1 MSLLASEL
9 ALQPAIKAL
18 EWLVRRFSIHQFNG
32 EDLLLTVLPYYNT
45 PIFLRVLDIMPKEL
59 PALFSFL
66 SNSKKHIQNPSRNL
80 IIRALC
86 TDSQLLD
93 LVNNHVSQIIADG
106 RDYHGLLAFWSSFS
120 IWTIMSLKEQKV
132 AQDDIANK
140 FLPVVSQALVCKK
153 SSDAQTAGYMVLTVM
168 STQLSLS
175 NEVRKAAISTIVS
188 HWTKNSIK
196 SGFSC
201 VTQLVEGSE
210 ADFIDLI
217 DERTF
222 QALEKMKHI
231 DLDLIGLAERFN
243 VGKFIA
249 AWSISVFK
257 IKPSEIFHVTKVIHA
272 IELNSDITKIIMSH
286 VVEFSLSRES
296 TPDTKAQFTELIEK
310 WLSKSETEK
319 FLLSVLEMQNVSF
332 DTLELALQ
340 TSLRGRPFDSVTE
353 DVEMEDADE
362 QPETEAIGDVSKLEQ
377 SKVDSYLSRESSV
390 QEDFS
395 IRLEI
400 FLASFQQKSKLI
412 DVSLLKI
419 KESALPSF
427 LARVWASSLPV
438 IAKCGA
444 LRLFEKLIKPD
455 VDYQSLI
462 PCLLVG
468 LNDESEK
475 VRKFTSVILK
485 TFADAKKPKS
495 VWGLDYIY
503 GPGTKSS
510 EVKWL
515 SDKEEKKLLVDVL
528 GSRMTEC
535 YIDNAQVIKLFGFVK
550 SNRDLKSL
558 GPVLVSFFSSHAIHC
573 EIPSVVSL
581 LLRITVQ
588 LDPKAAVKTFTPILE
603 SFLQNYD
610 SWKEI
615 CQADNFPITELQASL
630 ADVVNSS
637 EKAGLQFLQDCI
649 SSNDY
654 ALAKLAGSRIIT
666 IWPNLKPD
674 AQLYLLRFLSDAS
687 VNDNLSYDTM
697 EILNEVQIA
706 SVHFVALLD
715 DCKLER
721 ETGASS
727 NAAGS
732 VAKRRRRSSASSKQ
746 QLQSG
751 ELAGFA
757 EKHLRKLTG
766 ILELLERSNEI
777 YNTKLLSQLFVI
789 LGEVLSL
796 GIDSNLPVLY
806 TQQVLA
812 NCMIE
817 VVNQLKEQNARSLK
831 IDSNLVRVDIIVS
844 CIRSCPSPQV
854 QNRFLLLV
862 ANLAGLAPEVVLHSV
877 MPIFTFMGANTLRQD
892 DELSAHAIQQTISQ
906 VVPAL
911 LDSTKTGEELDFL
924 LLSFAATFV
933 HIPRHRRLKLFA
945 TLVQTLGVEK
955 SLYKLILLLALKYSE
970 SKEKRK
976 FHEAKAIINF
986 TKTYLRSFSVPE
998 QVSSIEH
1005 YLAELDELSK
1015 IKQGDEDK
1023 LNQFQAALNAVT
1035 STNLTDFYSFLE
1047 QVIDDESI
1055 PGTESLRMSFLVLS
1069 KENKTEGNEVVEVC
1083 KNILQHLV
1091 AKGEVASETIRTSEE
1106 EAELF
1111 PRVAFNLLN
1120 KILSIL
1126 PISDFTGIIVQVL
1139 SSDNESVLVREIVS
1153 LIGVKF
1159 KYELSTDE
1167 QAREAAW
1174 TVINVINENIS
1185 KHPVS
1190 SAIFDSLDILVT
1202 KFSSGELGKEK
1213 TSQLLSI
1220 LDTIS
1225 GSLGL
1230 LNEDLNCYIGA
1241 IACVNSICHALGAR
1255 AIGKFPK
1262 IIPPVCKRFETSLE
1276 EPSESNGMIQLA
1288 SFALFGGLI
1297 KRMPTFMVTY
1307 TSQILSFVF
1316 SSDINGAQRQ
1326 RLLSIIIESMKSS
1339 EIIDALSKTWISAR
1353 NTGVDSMVL
1362 YLDTLDS
1369 VVEVSTKKEVTASS
1383 NTLISIILDIFELRK
1398 QDIVGINIT
1407 NRIESKAVS
1416 SALAVIMKLNDKTFR
1431 PLFVRMSKWALDGFD
1446 QAKLAIFFKF
1456 FVKLLLSL
1464 KSIVTNYYG
1473 YVLEGV
1479 LELLKKMAEHPD
1491 QLIEPLKRSLLN
1503 SLVASFQYDK
1513 DEFWQAQSR
1522 FDKISSSLT
1531 DLIPT
1536 IQNNLGNTLVK
1547 AIAALAEAG
1556 GSTDLYKAINDLVGA
1571 HLKADCRVSEKI
1583 WAVRT
1588 TKALYTR
1595 LGEEWVTFLP
1605 QLVPLIAELLEDD
1618 EESVELEVRRNLVP
1632 VVEEVLGESL
1642 DRYLS

>member
-1 MSLLASEL
+1 M
-9 ALQPAIKAL
+9 
-18 EWLVRRFSIHQFNG
+18 
-32 EDLLLTVLPYYNT
+32 LTVLPYYNT
-45 PIFLRVLDIMPKEL
+45 PIFLRILDIMPKEL

-80 IIRALC
+80 IIRALS

-93 LVNNHVSQIIADG
+93 LVNSHVTQVIADG

-120 IWTIMSLKEQKV
+120 IWTIMSLKEQRV
-132 AQDDIANK
+132 SQDDIANK
-140 FLPVVSQALVCKK
+140 FLPVVSQALACKK
-153 SSDAQTAGYMVLTVM
+153 SPDAQTAGYMALTVM
-168 STQLSLS
+168 STQLSLN
-175 NEVRKAAISTIVS
+175 NEIRKAAISTIVS

-210 ADFIDLI
+210 SDFVDLI
-217 DERTF
+217 DEKTF
-222 QALEKMKHI
+222 QVLDKMKHI
-231 DLDLIGLAERFN
+231 DTDLIGLAERFN
-243 VGKFIA
+243 VGKFAA
-249 AWSISVFK
+249 AWSVSVFK
-257 IKPSEIFHVTKVIHA
+257 YKPSEISHVTKVIHA
-272 IELNSDITKIIMSH
+272 IQLSSDNTEIIMSH
-286 VVEFSLSRES
+286 AVELSLSRES
-296 TPDTKAQFTELIEK
+296 SAETKAQLTELIEK
-310 WLSKSETEK
+310 WLNKPESEKLLLFVLTE
-319 FLLSVLEMQNVSF
+319 ENVSF
-332 DTLELALQ
+332 DNLELALQ
-340 TSLRGRPFDSVTE
+340 TSLRGRPFDSATE
-353 DVEMEDADE
+353 DVEMEDEDE
-362 QPETEAIGDVSKLEQ
+362 QFENEAVDVVAQLKQ
-377 SKVDSYLSRESSV
+377 SKVDSYLTRDSSV

-395 IRLEI
+395 SRLEI
-400 FLASFQQKSKLI
+400 FLASFHQKSRPLDI
-412 DVSLLKI
+412 SLLKI

-427 LARVWASSLPV
+427 LARIWASSLPV
-438 IAKCGA
+438 IAKVGA
-444 LRLFEKLIKPD
+444 LKLFEKHLKSD
-455 VDYQSLI
+455 ADYQSLI

-468 LNDESEK
+468 LYDDSEK
-475 VRKFTSVILK
+475 VRKLAGSILGAL
-485 TFADAKKPKS
+485 ADAKKPKS

-503 GPGTKSS
+503 GPGAKSS

-515 SDKEEKKLLVDVL
+515 SEKEEKKLLLDVL
-528 GSRMTEC
+528 GSRMAEC
-535 YIDNAQVIKLFGFVK
+535 YVDNTQVIKLFGFVK
-550 SNRDLKSL
+550 SSKELKSL
-558 GPVLVSFFSSHAIHC
+558 GPVLLSFFSSHAVHC
-573 EIPSVVSL
+573 EIPSIVSL

-588 LDPKAAVKTFTPILE
+588 LDPKASVKVFAPILE
-603 SFLQNYD
+603 TFIENYD
-610 SWKEI
+610 SWKEA
-615 CQADNFPITELQASL
+615 CHADNFPITELQTSL
-630 ADVVNSS
+630 AYVVNSS

-654 ALAKLAGSRIIT
+654 TLAKLAGSRIKA
-666 IWPNLKPD
+666 IWSNLKPD

-721 ETGASS
+721 ESGASS
-727 NAAGS
+727 NTAGS

-911 LDSTKTGEELDFL
+911 LNSTQTGEELDFL

-970 SKEKRK
+970 SKDKRK

-998 QVSSIEH
+998 QVNGIEQ
-1005 YLAELDELSK
+1005 YLAELDELSNIEK
-1015 IKQGDEDK
+1015 GDEDK
-1023 LNQFQAALNAVT
+1023 LNQLQTALNTVT
-1035 STNLTDFYSFLE
+1035 STNLTDFYLFLE
-1047 QVIDDESI
+1047 QVIDDETI
-1055 PGTESLRMSFLVLS
+1055 PGTQSLRMSFLVLS
-1069 KENKTEGNEVVEVC
+1069 EENKAEGNKVVMVC

-1091 AKGEVASETIRTSEE
+1091 AKGEIAGEAMHTDEEGESELLSQ
-1106 EAELF
+1106 
-1111 PRVAFNLLN
+1111 VSFNLLN

-1139 SSDNESVLVREIVS
+1139 NSNDESALVREIVG

-1167 QAREAAW
+1167 QAQEAAW
-1174 TVINVINENIS
+1174 TVISVINENIS
-1185 KHPVS
+1185 KHPQVS
-1190 SAIFDSLDILVT
+1190 SAIFDSLDILIT

-1213 TSQLLSI
+1213 ASQLLAI
-1220 LDTIS
+1220 LDTVS
-1225 GSLGL
+1225 GPLGL
-1230 LNEDLNCYIGA
+1230 LNEDLSCYIGA
-1241 IACVNSICHALGAR
+1241 VACANSICNALGAR

-1262 IIPPVCKRFETSLE
+1262 IIPPVCKRFEAALAES
-1276 EPSESNGMIQLA
+1276 SESNDMIQLA

-1307 TSQILSFVF
+1307 LSQILSFVF
-1316 SSDINGAQRQ
+1316 SSSINGAQRQ
-1326 RLLSIIIESMKSS
+1326 RLLSIIIESMKSN
-1339 EIIDALSKTWISAR
+1339 EIIDALSKTWAFAR
-1353 NTGVDSMVL
+1353 NSGVDSMVL
-1362 YLDTLDS
+1362 YLDTVDS
-1369 VVEVSTKKEVTASS
+1369 VVEVSSKKEVTSSS
-1383 NTLISIILDIFELRK
+1383 NTLISIVLDIFELRK
-1398 QDIVGINIT
+1398 QDIVGVNVT

-1431 PLFVRMSKWALDGFD
+1431 PLFIRMSKWALDGFD
-1446 QAKLAIFFKF
+1446 QAKLAVFFKF

-1479 LELLKKMAEHPD
+1479 LELLKKMAEEPD
-1491 QLIEPLKRSLLN
+1491 QLIESLKRSLLN

-1536 IQNNLGNTLVK
+1536 IQNNLGNILVK
-1547 AIAALAEAG
+1547 AIAGLAEAG
-1556 GSTDLYKAINDLVGA
+1556 GSTDLYKSINELVGA
-1571 HLKADCRVSEKI
+1571 HLKADCKVSEKI

-1588 TKALYTR
+1588 IKALYTR

-1618 EESVELEVRRNLVP
+1618 DESVELEVRRNLVP